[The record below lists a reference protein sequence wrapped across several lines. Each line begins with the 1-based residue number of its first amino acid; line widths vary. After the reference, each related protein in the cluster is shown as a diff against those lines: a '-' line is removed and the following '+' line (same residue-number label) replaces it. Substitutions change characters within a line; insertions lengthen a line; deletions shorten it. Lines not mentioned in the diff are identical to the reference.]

1 MDTRRLQLLL
11 ALSRLGSMR
20 AVADV
25 HHLTTST
32 VSQQIAALARETGA
46 QLIEP
51 EGRRVR
57 LTPAGQRLADHAV
70 TILAAVDSAR
80 LDLDP
85 DAEPAGTVR
94 VGGFATGRAGFPA
107 ADSRRPGGAL
117 SEGRI
122 RDQRV
127 RADRSVRAAHERR
140 PRPGADV
147 RLQPRPRLPRSGP
160 GDRPAVVGRVGTRRA
175 HRVPPTAAA
184 DIGAYADQTW
194 IVNSRNTAD
203 EDAVRTLASLAG
215 FTPRIAH
222 EIDSLDL
229 VEDLI
234 VAGYGVGL
242 LPIGRPTHPD
252 VTVLPL
258 SDPTVVLTAYA
269 ATRRGR
275 STWPPLRVVLDR
287 LRPPSRRAVA
297 AARLAATGRVIGQ
310 AALRCRVARLPGVG
324 RPQVGTGRALQV
336 HHRALIAQQ
345 VLPMRRTVGAALA
358 VGAGAAV
365 LAAGAL
371 QPGAASPVR
380 GRINRQHDR
389 RPARAAHRR

>member
-57 LTPAGQRLADHAV
+57 LTPAGQRLAEHAV
-70 TILAAVDSAR
+70 TILAAIDSAR

-94 VGGFATGRAGFPA
+94 VGGFATGLRVSLLPMIPDLAERYPNVEFVISEYEPIEVFALLTNDDLDLALTYDYNLAPA
-107 ADSRRPGGAL
+107 APGPAL
-117 SEGRI
+117 ETVPLWSVEWGLA
-122 RDQRV
+122 V
-127 RADRSVRAAHERR
+127 PTESAARAD
-140 PRPGADV
+140 
-147 RLQPRPRLPRSGP
+147 SG
-160 GDRPAVVGRVGTRRA
+160 VGS
-175 HRVPPTAAA
+175 
-184 DIGAYADQTW
+184 YADQTW
-194 IVNSRNTAD
+194 IVDSRNTAD

-242 LPIGRPTHPD
+242 LPVGRPTHPD

-258 SDPTVVLTAYA
+258 TDPTVVLTAYA

-287 LRPPSRRAVA
+287 LRPPPGEPLPWPPWPRPVA
-297 AARLAATGRVIGQ
+297 
-310 AALRCRVARLPGVG
+310 
-324 RPQVGTGRALQV
+324 
-336 HHRALIAQQ
+336 
-345 VLPMRRTVGAALA
+345 
-358 VGAGAAV
+358 
-365 LAAGAL
+365 
-371 QPGAASPVR
+371 
-380 GRINRQHDR
+380 
-389 RPARAAHRR
+389 

>member
-57 LTPAGQRLADHAV
+57 LTPAGRRLADHAV
-70 TILAAVDSAR
+70 TILAAIDSAR

-85 DAEPAGTVR
+85 DAEPAGTIR
-94 VGGFATGRAGFPA
+94 VGGFATG
-107 ADSRRPGGAL
+107 L
-117 SEGRI
+117 
-122 RDQRV
+122 RV
-127 RADRSVRAAHERR
+127 S
-140 PRPGADV
+140 
-147 RLQPRPRLPRSGP
+147 LL
-160 GDRPAVVGRVGTRRA
+160 AVVADLAERYPKVEFVISEYEPIEAFSLLTSDDLDVALTYDYNLAPASPGPAIETAPLWSVEWGLA
-175 HRVPPTAAA
+175 VPAQSASGDS
-184 DIGAYADQTW
+184 DIGAYADQAW

-242 LPIGRPTHPD
+242 LPVDRPTHPD

-258 SDPTVVLTAYA
+258 SDPKVVMTAYA

-275 STWPPLRVVLDR
+275 STWPPLRVVLER
-287 LRPPSRRAVA
+287 LRPPPDESFPWPRWPRP
-297 AARLAATGRVIGQ
+297 LA
-310 AALRCRVARLPGVG
+310 
-324 RPQVGTGRALQV
+324 
-336 HHRALIAQQ
+336 
-345 VLPMRRTVGAALA
+345 
-358 VGAGAAV
+358 
-365 LAAGAL
+365 
-371 QPGAASPVR
+371 
-380 GRINRQHDR
+380 
-389 RPARAAHRR
+389 